1 MQVCAIDTPI
11 DLLGVALQIVTF
23 AALLFALLP
32 LVYYLLCLYCV
43 IGYFRGLRKIPQAR
57 SSFMP
62 AASIVKPV
70 RGLDHEAYE
79 NFASFCRLDY
89 PVYEVVFAVSDAS
102 DPVIP
107 VIEKLRS
114 EFPAVSIRLITNVPR
129 VGTSDKVNN
138 LCQLAQNAKY
148 DLLVMSDSDVRVE
161 ADYLKQVAAPFAD
174 PKVGAVTAFYKSQ
187 PSESLASNLDALGM
201 YMDSA
206 PAALVAKKIEG
217 RLGFAF
223 GWTMATSKKHLA
235 EIGGWEAIVNHHSED
250 FELGKRIALCGHRVV
265 LMAKPVYMVFSK
277 ENFSEY
283 FRRELRWSIALKSA
297 RPSGYWGLLFTHGLP
312 WALVGAAVGLLIGWP
327 QIAASYLLAYL
338 FLRVIMTWLTG
349 RWGLGDRELYKIMW
363 LVPVRDAI
371 SFIVWLAGFFAEKI
385 VWRGLEYRL
394 HKGQLIPILSTSA
407 GLPARRESISQVV
420 S

>member
-1 MQVCAIDTPI
+1 M
-11 DLLGVALQIVTF
+11 
-23 AALLFALLP
+23 
-32 LVYYLLCLYCV
+32 
-43 IGYFRGLRKIPQAR
+43 
-57 SSFMP
+57 
-62 AASIVKPV
+62 
-70 RGLDHEAYE
+70 
-79 NFASFCRLDY
+79 
-89 PVYEVVFAVSDAS
+89 
-102 DPVIP
+102 
-107 VIEKLRS
+107 
-114 EFPAVSIRLITNVPR
+114 
-129 VGTSDKVNN
+129 GTSDKVNN

-148 DLLVMSDSDVRVE
+148 DLLIMSDSDVRVE
-161 ADYLKQVAAPFAD
+161 ADYLKQVIAPFAD
-174 PKVGAVTAFYKSQ
+174 PEVGAVTAFYKSL
-187 PSESLASNLDALGM
+187 SAGNVASNLDALGM

-283 FRRELRWSIALKSA
+283 FHRELRWSIALKSA

-312 WALVGAAVGLLIGWP
+312 WALIGTAVGLLIGSSL
-327 QIAASYLLAYL
+327 IAASYLLAYL
-338 FLRVIMTWLTG
+338 FLRVAMTWLTG
-349 RWGLGDRELYKIMW
+349 RWGLGDRELYKMMW
-363 LVPVRDAI
+363 LVPFRDAI
-371 SFIVWLAGFFAEKI
+371 SFFVWVAGFFAEKI

-394 HKGQLIPILSTSA
+394 HQGQLIPMLSTNA
-407 GLPARRESISQVV
+407 DLPARRESISPVV

>member
-1 MQVCAIDTPI
+1 M
-11 DLLGVALQIVTF
+11 
-23 AALLFALLP
+23 
-32 LVYYLLCLYCV
+32 
-43 IGYFRGLRKIPQAR
+43 RKVPSAR
-57 SSFMP
+57 TAFVP
-62 AASIVKPV
+62 PASIVKPV
-70 RGLDHEAYE
+70 RGLDPEAYE

-89 PVYEVVFAVSDAS
+89 PLYEVVFAVSDAS

-114 EFPAVSIRLITNVPR
+114 EFPAVSIRLITNVPH
-129 VGTSDKVNN
+129 VGASDKVNN

-174 PKVGAVTAFYKSQ
+174 PKVGAVTAFYNSQ
-187 PSESLASNLDALGM
+187 TSGSLASNLDALRM

-206 PAALVAKKIEG
+206 PAPLVARKIEG
-217 RLGFAF
+217 RFGFAF
-223 GWTMATSKKHLA
+223 GWPLDPPTNHLA

-283 FRRELRWSIALKSA
+283 FHRELRWSIALQGA

-312 WALVGAAVGLLIGWP
+312 WALVGAAASLLIGSP
-327 QIAASYLLAYL
+327 LIAPFYLLAYL
-338 FLRVIMTWLTG
+338 FLRAAMTWLTG
-349 RWGLGDRELYKIMW
+349 RWGLRDRELYRIMW

-371 SFIVWLAGFFAEKI
+371 SFVVWLVGFFSEKI

-394 HKGQLIPILSTSA
+394 HKGQLIPMPSTGE
-407 GLPARRESISQVV
+407 GLVAHREPV
-420 S
+420 SSVTT